1 MTRAQLAAGAARARA
16 FLAGPW
22 GVVVLAGVVVLLL
35 VVAWNRSRT
44 AAGELARHLEAE
56 QLRAAGLEVA
66 AEKDRADLWDEANKA
81 SAESEDLRR
90 ALAEARTAAQGE
102 RPVLVARC
110 STGPRPAAGAARPA
124 TSPPPAPGSAAPPLP
139 ACLLAAGDQGEVQVD
154 EVVLETRGGNRVLV
168 GAASAWRVAPD
179 RSRLFGGPFRSD
191 LGEVA
196 VAAPPAPPGWGAGIW
211 SGVSRDGWAVGPA
224 VAAPPLR
231 LWTLQLEATI
241 GAGLGPAGGWQGG
254 GSAILRW

>member
-1 MTRAQLAAGAARARA
+1 MTREQISAGAARVRA
-16 FLAGPW
+16 FLTGPW

-35 VVAWNRSRT
+35 VGAWNRART

-66 AEKDRADLWDEANKA
+66 AERDRADLWDEANRA

-90 ALAEARTAAQGE
+90 ALAEARTIAQGE

-110 STGPRPAAGAARPA
+110 STGPRPAAGAERPA
-124 TSPPPAPGSAAPPLP
+124 DPPPAAPGAAAPPAT
-139 ACLLAAGDQGEVQVD
+139 ACLLAVGDQGEVQVD

-179 RSRLFGGPFRSD
+179 RARLFGGSFSAD
-191 LGEVA
+191 LGELA
-196 VAAPPAPPGWGAGIW
+196 VAAPPRPPGWGAGIW

-231 LWTLQLEATI
+231 LWTIQLEAI
-241 GAGLGPAGGWQGG
+241 LGGGLGPGGGWQGG
-254 GSAILRW
+254 GSAVLRW

>member
-1 MTRAQLAAGAARARA
+1 MTREQLSAGAARVRA
-16 FLAGPW
+16 FLTGPW

-35 VVAWNRSRT
+35 VVAWNRERG
-44 AAGELARHLEAE
+44 ARGELARHLEAE

-66 AEKDRADLWDEANKA
+66 AERDRADLWDEANRA

-90 ALAEARTAAQGE
+90 ALAEARAASHGE

-124 TSPPPAPGSAAPPLP
+124 TSPPPAPGSEAPAPP

-154 EVVLETRGGNRVLV
+154 EVVLETRAGNLVLV
-168 GAASAWRVAPD
+168 GAASAWRAAPD
-179 RSRLFGGPFRSD
+179 RARLFGGPFRAD

-196 VAAPPAPPGWGAGIW
+196 GAAPPRPAGWGVGVW

-231 LWTLQLEATI
+231 LWTLQLEAI
-241 GAGLGPAGGWQGG
+241 LGGGLGPGGGWQGG
-254 GSAILRW
+254 GSAVLRW